1 MDALR
6 ANVICSLLH
15 VLNYFKTSKR
25 YDFPPSKRKIFLG
38 LLPFSVEIE
47 FFFSFSVRIEFF
59 FHFLLKLRLR
69 YLLMNKIGEFIDFK
83 INGRFL
89 CCNASQMVSLKM
101 TGYHWAKWLTS
112 RLIKDYSKIT
122 NRTRLFLFGLNWNW
136 NQVHFWPLHNGT
148 LVPISMRVIVMKH
161 CFSPVSH

>member
-47 FFFSFSVRIEFF
+47 SFFIFCSNLVFFSFSIEIESSILVNEQNWRVYRFQNKLPFF
-59 FHFLLKLRLR
+59 YVATHHKW
-69 YLLMNKIGEFIDFK
+69 
-83 INGRFL
+83 
-89 CCNASQMVSLKM
+89 
-101 TGYHWAKWLTS
+101 YH
-112 RLIKDYSKIT
+112 
-122 NRTRLFLFGLNWNW
+122 
-136 NQVHFWPLHNGT
+136 
-148 LVPISMRVIVMKH
+148 
-161 CFSPVSH
+161 